1 MIEEQQ
7 EKPEQPLTNTQG
19 PGEIL
24 KQARKKLGLSAA
36 DIAAKLHLKLI
47 NIEAIEADNYDP
59 KISPTF
65 TKGYLKLYAK
75 QVQVDEKLILEA
87 FAQQHLDEKE
97 PQKLQSFSKR
107 VAKQNNDARLMLLT
121 YLIIAALLAM
131 VVVWWFQQDSSESA
145 IANISESVAA
155 AQIEAISDEQ
165 QQQPAPNL
173 APTADD
179 LIVSAQLDEDGPS
192 DLSNNQNDA
201 QNNTLQQVEDDIQP
215 QLSVPDG
222 PIVQPE
228 MQTIELIF
236 EFADDCWMNLTDSTG
251 EAIAYGVK
259 KSGRVMTVS
268 GVAPFEVTLG
278 APDVVKI
285 SYDGVMVDMS
295 RFPAGKS
302 AKFSLPFSQ

>member
-7 EKPEQPLTNTQG
+7 KKPEQPITSTQG

-24 KQARKKLGLSAA
+24 KQAREKLGLSAA

-59 KISPTF
+59 KISATF

-75 QVQVDEKLILEA
+75 QVQVDEKLILDA
-87 FAQQHLDEKE
+87 FAQQNIDEKE

-121 YLIIAALLAM
+121 YLIIAVLLAM

-165 QQQPAPNL
+165 QQPAQNL

-179 LIVSAQLDEDGPS
+179 LIVSAQIDEDGPAE
-192 DLSNNQNDA
+192 LSGTQDVD
-201 QNNTLQQVEDDIQP
+201 QNNTPQQIEDDIQA
-215 QLSVPDG
+215 QLPVSDE
-222 PIVQPE
+222 PITQPE
-228 MQTIELIF
+228 LQTIELIF